1 MCDLSP
7 TKPNIYVEQSC
18 FQEKKTY
25 EIESIKNKNKTEKP
39 QTDFMF
45 LGKVPK
51 WQYFFI
57 YISLCPEM
65 FSPNSSRPRLDLPS
79 YRSLP

>member
-51 WQYFFI
+51 WQYFFFI
-57 YISLCPEM
+57 Y
-65 FSPNSSRPRLDLPS
+65 FFVSRNVLSQLIKT
-79 YRSLP
+79 

>member
-39 QTDFMF
+39 LMF

-51 WQYFFI
+51 WQYFFM
-57 YISLCPEM
+57 Y
-65 FSPNSSRPRLDLPS
+65 FFVSRNVLSQLIKT
-79 YRSLP
+79 